1 MRGKMPNV
9 TWGTVGLAQTDQFA
23 YHRLAGGAGALYNP
37 RVTAHWCSWLTRCP
51 LKAEI
56 TGSSPVCAANSSLEF
71 HAHIPGLTNAISYGF
86 VWIAENK
93 ILPYQQTVRDEKP
106 DHDTII
112 GG

>member
-56 TGSSPVCAANSSLEF
+56 TGSSPVCAAKRFWKAQKSRARCSLGFFVE
-71 HAHIPGLTNAISYGF
+71 GLDYDA
-86 VWIAENK
+86 
-93 ILPYQQTVRDEKP
+93 
-106 DHDTII
+106 TI
-112 GG
+112 